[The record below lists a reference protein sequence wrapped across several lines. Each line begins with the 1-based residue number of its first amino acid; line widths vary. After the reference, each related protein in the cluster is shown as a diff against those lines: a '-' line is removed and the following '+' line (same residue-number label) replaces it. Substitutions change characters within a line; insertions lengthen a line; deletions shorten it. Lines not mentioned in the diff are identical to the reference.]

1 MLVLAIATV
10 SVAAGAG
17 VAWFVLKQR
26 SAAAAPV
33 QLKDAS
39 VEVPAAEPG
48 PGRSSKTEKTLQ
60 IARREASATPTIANV
75 MHSATEPRDPPK
87 RAPPAPPPPSGATA
101 DAREGQLLDGRYK
114 LEQKVG
120 EGGFGAVFRATD
132 NRKDNRTVAV
142 KVFRPTEDNDSAA
155 ALERF
160 RLEAVSAGK
169 VTHKNA
175 VAIYESGVSPDGI
188 TYLVMEFVPGRSLAQ
203 ELRGGARI
211 APKRALEFA
220 AGICEALAHAHQ
232 HNIVHR
238 DIKPENVLL
247 AEGDIA
253 KVIDFGVAKLQ
264 DAGKSGM
271 TLTMTGAVVGT
282 PTYIAP
288 ERLENGDYDGRSDV
302 YSVGVV
308 LYEMLCGRPPFVS
321 ADGNVFSVVMMHLSE
336 SPPPLSDFSPDLP
349 LELQKTVL
357 LALEKNPSDRPTADA
372 FAKQLRAL
380 AQKGLVK

>member
-1 MLVLAIATV
+1 MLVLAISIV
-10 SVAAGAG
+10 SIAAGAG
-17 VAWFVLKQR
+17 VAWLALKHRAQP
-26 SAAAAPV
+26 AAP
-33 QLKDAS
+33 A
-39 VEVPAAEPG
+39 VPVAAEHVETAN
-48 PGRSSKTEKTLQ
+48 RSKTEKTLQ
-60 IARREASATPTIANV
+60 IARRETSAPTVANV
-75 MHSATEPRDPPK
+75 LLLKTPDDEPERAAS
-87 RAPPAPPPPSGATA
+87 RAPPTPAQPRSGATA
-101 DAREGQLLDGRYK
+101 DAREGQVLDGRYT

-132 NRKDNRTVAV
+132 ARKGNRVVAV

-160 RLEAVSAGK
+160 RLESVSAGK
-169 VTHKNA
+169 VTHQNA
-175 VAIYESGVSPDGI
+175 VAIYDSGVSSDGI
-188 TYLVMEFVPGRSLAQ
+188 TYLVMEFVPGHSLAH
-203 ELRGGARI
+203 ELRGGARLDP
-211 APKRALEFA
+211 ARALQFA
-220 AGICEALAHAHQ
+220 AGICEALAHAHRQ
-232 HNIVHR
+232 NIVHR

-264 DAGKSGM
+264 EVGRSGM

-288 ERLENGDYDGRSDV
+288 ERLENGEYDGRSDV

-321 ADGNVFSVVMMHLSE
+321 SDGNVFSVVMMHLSE
-336 SPPPLSDFSPDLP
+336 APPPLSNFSPDLP
-349 LELQKTVL
+349 LELQKAVL
-357 LALEKNPSDRPTADA
+357 VALEKNPNDRPTAEV

-380 AQKGLVK
+380 AHKGVVK